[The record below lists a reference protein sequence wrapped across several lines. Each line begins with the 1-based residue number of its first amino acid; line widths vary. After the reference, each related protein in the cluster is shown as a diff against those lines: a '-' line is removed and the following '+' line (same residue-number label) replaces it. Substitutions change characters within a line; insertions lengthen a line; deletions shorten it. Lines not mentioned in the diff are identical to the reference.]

1 MMWVLVI
8 YLALLWWVSR
18 RQGRGN
24 DAFFRGERRSSWLMV
39 AYGMVGASVS
49 GVSFVSVPGMVA
61 TQDMTYL
68 QTCMGFVLGYA
79 LVAFVLLPI
88 YYRLNLTSIYTLLER
103 RLGESAYRVGAWL
116 FIVSD
121 MVGTAVKFLLV
132 SVILQQFVFDGL
144 GLPFAV
150 TVPLLVGA
158 IWLYT
163 KRGGVHT
170 LVLTDVLQTTCML
183 AALCMIIR
191 AAMEQ
196 TGVNFGDLMSWFGR
210 TSGDVMERTA
220 VSAGVMEH
228 TRVFE
233 FSDWTSKQHFVRQFV
248 SGAFI
253 VVVMTGLNQNMMQK
267 NLTCKSLRDAQK
279 DMCLSGTLFL
289 PVNALFLVLGALL
302 LQLPLTASG
311 DGLLPEFVSGTAQTG
326 GVVAVLFVLGIVAAA
341 FSSADSSLTALTTS
355 FCVDVMRREDDTRL
369 RRRVHVGMSLVLV
382 VLVHALSLTGSQSM
396 IDLVYTLVGYTYGPL
411 LGLFALAL
419 LPASSGG
426 ERTLRLGAWTVAAV
440 CIASPAVCYVLAQYV
455 TLGYELLLVNGALT
469 FLMLKI
475 LSRCRK

>member
-1 MMWVLVI
+1 MWVLMI

-103 RLGESAYRVGAWL
+103 RLGESTYRVGAWL

-163 KRGGVHT
+163 KRGGVRT

-183 AALCMIIR
+183 AALCLIIW
-191 AAMEQ
+191 AVMEQ
-196 TGVNFGDLMSWFGR
+196 TGVSI
-210 TSGDVMERTA
+210 EA
-220 VSAGVMEH
+220 MEH

-233 FSDWTSKQHFVRQFV
+233 FSDWTSKQYFVRQFV

-369 RRRVHVGMSLVLV
+369 RRRVHVGMSLVFV

>member
-1 MMWVLVI
+1 MWVLVI

-103 RLGESAYRVGAWL
+103 RLGESTYRVGAWL

-163 KRGGVHT
+163 KRGGVRT

-183 AALCMIIR
+183 AALCLIIW
-191 AAMEQ
+191 AVMEQ
-196 TGVNFGDLMSWFGR
+196 TGVSI
-210 TSGDVMERTA
+210 EA
-220 VSAGVMEH
+220 MEH

-233 FSDWTSKQHFVRQFV
+233 FSDWTSKQYFVRQFV

-369 RRRVHVGMSLVLV
+369 RRRVHVGMSLVFV